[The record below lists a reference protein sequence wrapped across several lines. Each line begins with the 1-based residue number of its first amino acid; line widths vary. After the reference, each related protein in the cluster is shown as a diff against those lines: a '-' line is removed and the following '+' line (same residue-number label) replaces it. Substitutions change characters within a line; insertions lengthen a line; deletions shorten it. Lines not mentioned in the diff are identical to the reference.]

1 LLGIVTRFI
10 TAVFIT
16 IIAIVGI
23 YAILVFPRVATDFSV
38 SFTVGAD
45 REERE
50 FEMPLLHD
58 KVQIQVIID
67 SGSTLWRARILDSDE
82 NENWE
87 HTKVQGEQTSY
98 TSDWI
103 DLPSGRYNFIFGT
116 VGIGDLQA
124 NVKVTTKG
132 GFW

>member
-1 LLGIVTRFI
+1 MGIVTKLI
-10 TAVFIT
+10 AT
-16 IIAIVGI
+16 IFVLIIIIISLFVVI
-23 YAILVFPRVATDFSV
+23 VFPRVATDFSV

-45 REERE
+45 REEKG
-50 FEMPLLHD
+50 FEVPIWHD
-58 KVQIQVIID
+58 KVEIQVTVD
-67 SGSTLWRARILDSDE
+67 SGSALWRARILDIDE
-82 NENWE
+82 KEVWL
-87 HTKVQGEQTSY
+87 HTKAQGEQTSY

-103 DLPSGRYNFIFGT
+103 DLPSGQYNLIFET